1 MADTLYIDALPA
13 GIRSSFID
21 NGNGLSMHVLE
32 AGRAGQPPYCC
43 CTVFQ
48 SWPIAGAR

>member
-32 AGRAGQPPYCC
+32 AGRAGQP
-43 CTVFQ
+43 
-48 SWPIAGAR
+48 SSIATARFSRVSL